1 MTSRLSVSVFS
12 IKLLNEWQGKY
23 AYQLEGID
31 KKWMYADNIT
41 QVSYNSIPPGSY
53 TFRIKYSI
61 DGYDWEGEET
71 MLHINIIPPFWSTIE
86 AYIVYAII
94 LIAIFYML
102 LHHYIKERK
111 KRMKKQQIRQE
122 HERKKKYIN

>member
-1 MTSRLSVSVFS
+1 
-12 IKLLNEWQGKY
+12 
-23 AYQLEGID
+23 
-31 KKWMYADNIT
+31 MYADNIT

-122 HERKKKYIN
+122 HEKKEEIYKIEDRFLLRI